1 MGSSICKE
9 ARCRRGVWPVRRART
24 RTSRA
29 GSVENTCADGARTEL
44 ASRDGAGRGIPV
56 IPLAAID
63 VGGTYAT
70 AAVAAAM
77 LTVGQLVLALPAG
90 SLVNRFNEKTA
101 MLVAGIVTAVGGVV
115 ALLSSTLAILMLSI
129 FVMGSGVAVFQLA
142 RHAWITT
149 AVPVAVRGR
158 SLSLVAG
165 FNRLGMLAG
174 PFFAAATIAA
184 AGEVASA
191 FITVVVTSALLVILV
206 AFARFPTE
214 DKWPEGDSEEA
225 AGVLSTMV
233 ENRRVLATLGLLISV
248 VSTMRTT
255 RRIFVPLVGVA
266 LGMDAITI
274 SLIVGFSAAIDFSLF
289 YVGGVIIDRLGRLW
303 VAIPTLVIFGVTH
316 LVIAVADRLPAGSI
330 WFIAAAMLMAVGNGI
345 SAGLVATVRLRSCRS
360 AQTRRFPW
368 FLASVS
374 EIGPSLAPLAIAGLI
389 AKVSLGVGSAAAGG
403 LALFAAMLL
412 PHYMRRYLPPSV
424 R

>member
-1 MGSSICKE
+1 MSTWGL
-9 ARCRRGVWPVRRART
+9 ARRRAEPAPAERVPWKT
-24 RTSRA
+24 LAPTVLA
-29 GSVENTCADGARTEL
+29 PNLLHGTGQGAV
-44 ASRDGAGRGIPV
+44 IPV

-101 MLVAGIVTAVGGVV
+101 MLVAGVVTAVGGVV
-115 ALLSSTLAILMLSI
+115 ALLASTLAILMLSI

-174 PFFAAATIAA
+174 PFIAAATIAA

-345 SAGLVATVRLRSCRS
+345 SAGLVATVGSDLADPRRPAAFLGSWRL
-360 AQTRRFPW
+360 
-368 FLASVS
+368 VS

>member
-1 MGSSICKE
+1 VSTWGL
-9 ARCRRGVWPVRRART
+9 ARRRAKPEPAERVPWKT
-24 RTSRA
+24 LAPTVLA
-29 GSVENTCADGARTEL
+29 PNLLHGTGQGAV
-44 ASRDGAGRGIPV
+44 IPV

-101 MLVAGIVTAVGGVV
+101 MLVAGVVTAVGGVV
-115 ALLSSTLAILMLSI
+115 AFLASTLAILMVSI

-174 PFFAAATIAA
+174 PFIAAATIAA

-206 AFARFPTE
+206 AFARFPAE
-214 DKWPEGDSEEA
+214 DKWPEGDSGEV

-316 LVIAVADRLPAGSI
+316 LVIAVAERLPAGSI

-345 SAGLVATVRLRSCRS
+345 SAGLVATVGSDLADPRRPAAFLGSWRL
-360 AQTRRFPW
+360 
-368 FLASVS
+368 VS

-403 LALFAAMLL
+403 LAIFAAMLL